1 MPFDLECED
10 DCTRC
15 SGEYCE
21 THITDP
27 CDCDCEER
35 HRDPASR
42 GASVTPRTE
51 PRCIADK
58 NCPMTAGYYI
68 GGGQYICWLHAMT
81 VPGCLEAV
89 SDQQMCALK
98 GDKP

>member
-1 MPFDLECED
+1 MTLC
-10 DCTRC
+10 
-15 SGEYCE
+15 
-21 THITDP
+21 I
-27 CDCDCEER
+27 
-35 HRDPASR
+35 
-42 GASVTPRTE
+42 E

-98 GDKP
+98 GDTGQPEKTR